1 MNIEAEEI
9 KRRMPAIITGEVA
22 AINRTFQGRALDA
35 GTKPAWTVVAGRSY
49 IAYGLRLGGAVLPQD
64 VEKLLPKLTE
74 ALSALRRRPTDV
86 RLRRKPLALEV
97 AHPFPAPLDWHK
109 AQTALQPDTMLPG
122 RNYSGGAPCDDVLSF
137 DDTPHVLIAGTTGS
151 GKSTLLRMMI
161 ATLALNT
168 SPDALRLYLVDLK
181 NEDLLPFRR
190 LPHVE
195 TTAITRAQAM
205 DVVRYMHAEKN
216 RRVLEGKAQGPRVVL
231 VVDEL
236 AQIADK
242 STLLLL
248 DETLAVARSK
258 RINAIFATQKPT
270 VDVVG
275 RLGKA
280 NLTTRLVGRVTTSD
294 EATTAAG
301 RGETGAHL
309 LPGKGAFLRIEGA
322 DVTRLQAYWLDDDGT
337 ESLVDA
343 AVQRWGRRAVSAG
356 YRGGEQAVR
365 GGEQAVRGGAT
376 TGEQAVREARHTGE
390 APVTPPLLAQEW
402 RVWGESAPAAVSPVS
417 AHRLP
422 VAVATRP
429 APELLPNA
437 VYPLGKTRELTPAE
451 KEMARRWRAEGV
463 SGNVICERIFGPKN
477 TQRLEIIRRALEG
490 GAA

>member
-1 MNIEAEEI
+1 MEADEI
-9 KRRMPAIITGEVA
+9 RRRMPAIIAGEVA
-22 AINRTFQGRALDA
+22 AINKVFVGRSLDA
-35 GTKPAWTVVAGRSY
+35 GTRAAWTVVAGRSY

-109 AQTALQPDTMLPG
+109 AQTALGADTMLTG
-122 RNYSGGAPCDDVLSF
+122 RNYSGGEPCDDVLSF

-168 SPDALRLYLVDLK
+168 SPELLRLYLVDLK

-205 DVVRYMHAEKN
+205 DVVRFMHAEKN

-337 ESLVDA
+337 EAMVDA
-343 AVQRWGRRAVSAG
+343 AVQRWGRRAAKPVIEAVTPEVEPAVTEPVHAG
-356 YRGGEQAVR
+356 YNRQT
-365 GGEQAVRGGAT
+365 GAF
-376 TGEQAVREARHTGE
+376 
-390 APVTPPLLAQEW
+390 L
-402 RVWGESAPAAVSPVS
+402 PVS
-417 AHRLP
+417 VRKTAPRVETGSAVTVTFPLP
-422 VAVATRP
+422 TNRP
-429 APELLPNA
+429 P
-437 VYPLGKTRELTPAE
+437 TPAE
-451 KEMARRWRAEGV
+451 ALALRQLYEQTG
-463 SGNVICERIFGPKN
+463 SKN
-477 TQRLEIIRRALEG
+477 EVIRRAYGSKNGTILGYVNQALNEG

>member
-1 MNIEAEEI
+1 
-9 KRRMPAIITGEVA
+9 MPAIIAGEVA
-22 AINRTFQGRALDA
+22 CINRTLA
-35 GTKPAWTVVAGRSY
+35 GTRPNRQPPAKTSENWTAVAGRSF
-49 IAYGLRLGGAVLPQD
+49 ISYGLKRDPTVLPQD
-64 VEKLLPKLTE
+64 IEKLIPTLRE
-74 ALSALRRRPTDV
+74 ALSALRRRPTLV
-86 RLRRKPLALEV
+86 RLRYTPLALEV
-97 AHPFPAPLDWHK
+97 VHPFPAPLDWHK
-109 AQTALQPDTMLPG
+109 AQTALDADTMLTG
-122 RNYSGGAPCDDVLSF
+122 RNYSGGAPVDDVLSF

-231 VVDEL
+231 VIDEL

-322 DVTRLQAYWLDDDGT
+322 DVTRLQAYWLDDAGT
-337 ESLVDA
+337 EALVQQ
-343 AVQRWGRRAVSAG
+343 AVTRWGRGYKPVQRAVIP
-356 YRGGEQAVR
+356 EV
-365 GGEQAVRGGAT
+365 E
-376 TGEQAVREARHTGE
+376 
-390 APVTPPLLAQEW
+390 PVTLAVTE
-402 RVWGESAPAAVSPVS
+402 PVS
-417 AHRLP
+417 TGYNRPNGAFLP
-422 VAVATRP
+422 VSVQKTAPRAVTGSAVTVSFPLPTNRP
-429 APELLPNA
+429 PSAAEAQALRQLYAQIGSKNEVIRQA
-437 VYPLGKTRELTPAE
+437 YGNKNGVILGY
-451 KEMARRWRAEGV
+451 V
-463 SGNVICERIFGPKN
+463 N
-477 TQRLEIIRRALEG
+477 QALNG

>member
-1 MNIEAEEI
+1 MIIEADEI
-9 KRRMPAIITGEVA
+9 RRRMPAIIAGEVA
-22 AINRTFQGRALDA
+22 AINRTFQGRNLDA
-35 GTKPAWTVVAGRSY
+35 GTRAAWTVVAGRSY

-64 VEKLLPKLTE
+64 VDKLLPKLSE
-74 ALSALRRRPTDV
+74 AMSALRRRPTDV

-109 AQTALQPDTMLPG
+109 ARTALSADTMLTG
-122 RNYSGGAPCDDVLSF
+122 RNYSGGEPCDDVLRF

-168 SPDALRLYLVDLK
+168 SPDLCRMYLVDLK

-216 RRVLEGKAQGPRVVL
+216 RRVMEGKTSGPRVVL
-231 VVDEL
+231 VIDEL

-242 STLLLL
+242 STVQLL
-248 DETLAVARSK
+248 DDALAVARSK

-280 NLTTRLVGRVTTSD
+280 NLTTRLVGRVTTAD
-294 EATTAAG
+294 ESTTAAG

-309 LPGKGAFLRIEGA
+309 LPGKGAFLRVEGA
-322 DVTRLQAYWLDDDGT
+322 DVTRLQAYWLDDAGT
-337 ESLVDA
+337 EALVDA
-343 AVQRWGRRAVSAG
+343 AVQRWGQRAV
-356 YRGGEQAVR
+356 QAVHQSEPA
-365 GGEQAVRGGAT
+365 GGADAVRTGAY
-376 TGEQAVREARHTGE
+376 TGAPAKIAIVRAVQPEKQPISRTG
-390 APVTPPLLAQEW
+390 APVRFPLPRNRPPTPE
-402 RVWGESAPAAVSPVS
+402 EAA
-417 AHRLP
+417 AL
-422 VAVATRP
+422 
-429 APELLPNA
+429 
-437 VYPLGKTRELTPAE
+437 RELYGRTGSQNQTVITAYGT
-451 KEMARRWRAEGV
+451 KSQLLV
-463 SGNVICERIFGPKN
+463 SYVKQAI
-477 TQRLEIIRRALEG
+477 EG

>member
-1 MNIEAEEI
+1 MEAEEVR
-9 KRRMPAIITGEVA
+9 RRMPAIIAQEVA
-22 AINRTFQGRALDA
+22 AINRTFAGRTIEA
-35 GTKPAWTVVAGRSY
+35 GTLAKWTVVAGRSY

-74 ALSALRRRPTDV
+74 ALSALRHRPTDV

-97 AHPFPAPLDWHK
+97 AHPFPAPLDWQR
-109 AQTALQPDTMLPG
+109 AQTRLQPDTMLTG
-122 RNYSGGAPCDDVLSF
+122 RNYSGGEPCDDVLCF

-181 NEDLLPFRR
+181 NEDLLPFAR
-190 LPHVE
+190 LPHAE

-205 DVVRYMHAEKN
+205 DVVRFMHAEKN
-216 RRVLEGKAQGPRVVL
+216 RRVLEGKAHGPRCVL
-231 VVDEL
+231 VIDEL

-258 RINAIFATQKPT
+258 RLNAIFATQKPT

-280 NLTTRLVGRVTTSD
+280 NLTTRLVGRVTTAD

-309 LPGKGAFLRIEGA
+309 LPGRGAFLRVEGA

-337 ESLVDA
+337 AAMVDA
-343 AVQRWGRRAVSAG
+343 AVQRWGRSG
-356 YRGGEQAVR
+356 YR

-376 TGEQAVREARHTGE
+376 TGEQAVSNGRYTGD
-390 APVTPPLLAQEW
+390 ALVTPPVMAQEW
-402 RVWGESAPAAVSPVS
+402 RVWGENTPDVVSPVS
-417 AHRLP
+417 APRMP
-422 VAVATRP
+422 VAVAARP
-429 APELLPNA
+429 VPELLPNA

-451 KEMARRWRAEGV
+451 VATVRRWRAEGV

-477 TQRLEIIRRALEG
+477 QQRLDIIRRAIEG

>member
-9 KRRMPAIITGEVA
+9 RRRMPAIITNEIA
-22 AINRTFQGRALDA
+22 AINKTFVGRALGA
-35 GTKPAWTVVAGRSY
+35 MTKPAWVTVAGRSY
-49 IAYGLRLGGAVLPQD
+49 ISFGLKLAPTVLPQD
-64 VEKLLPKLTE
+64 IEKLLPKLSE

-97 AHPFPAPLDWHK
+97 NHPFPAPLDWHK
-109 AQTALQPDTMLPG
+109 AQTQLQPDTMLTG
-122 RNYSGGAPCDDVLSF
+122 RNYSGREPCDDMLCF
-137 DDTPHVLIAGTTGS
+137 DDTPHVLIVGTTGS

-168 SPDALRLYLVDLK
+168 DPANLRMYLVDLK
-181 NEDLLPFRR
+181 NEDLLPFAR

-216 RRVLEGKAQGPRVVL
+216 RRVLEGKTTGPRCVL
-231 VVDEL
+231 VIDEL

-242 STLLLL
+242 STVQLL
-248 DETLAVARSK
+248 DDTLAVARSK
-258 RINAIFATQKPT
+258 RINAVFATQKPT

-294 EATTAAG
+294 EAATAAG

-322 DVTRLQAYWLDDDGT
+322 DVTRLQAYWLDDAGT
-337 ESLVDA
+337 DAMVDA
-343 AVQRWGRRAVSAG
+343 AVERWGRGYKPVTKTVLPEAGEPVYTGLNRQNQGFLPVSVQKTPARAV
-356 YRGGEQAVR
+356 
-365 GGEQAVRGGAT
+365 
-376 TGEQAVREARHTGE
+376 TG
-390 APVTPPLLAQEW
+390 
-402 RVWGESAPAAVSPVS
+402 SAVSVTFP
-417 AHRLP
+417 LP
-422 VAVATRP
+422 TNRPPSPAEAQAIRQLFEQTRSK
-429 APELLPNA
+429 NA
-437 VYPLGKTRELTPAE
+437 VIRQAYGSKNGVILGY
-451 KEMARRWRAEGV
+451 V
-463 SGNVICERIFGPKN
+463 N
-477 TQRLEIIRRALEG
+477 QALNG

>member
-1 MNIEAEEI
+1 MSMEADEI
-9 KRRMPAIITGEVA
+9 RRRMPAIIAGEVA
-22 AINRTFQGRALDA
+22 AINRTFQGRNLDA
-35 GTKPAWTVVAGRSY
+35 GTRAAGTVVAGRSY
-49 IAYGLRLGGAVLPQD
+49 VAYGLKLGGAVLPQD
-64 VEKLLPKLTE
+64 VDKLLPKLSE
-74 ALSALRRRPTDV
+74 AMSALRRRPTDV

-109 AQTALQPDTMLPG
+109 ARTQLDADTMLTG
-122 RNYSGGAPCDDVLSF
+122 RNYSGGEPCDDVLRF

-216 RRVLEGKAQGPRVVL
+216 RRVMEGKAQGPRVVL

-294 EATTAAG
+294 ESTTAAG

-322 DVTRLQAYWLDDDGT
+322 DVTRLQAYWLDDADT
-337 ESLVDA
+337 EALVDA
-343 AVQRWGRRAVSAG
+343 AVTRWGRGYKPVQPAVNFEPAEPVHTGYNHQNGAFLPVSVQKAAPRAV
-356 YRGGEQAVR
+356 
-365 GGEQAVRGGAT
+365 
-376 TGEQAVREARHTGE
+376 TGSS
-390 APVTPPLLAQEW
+390 VTVTFPLPTNRPP
-402 RVWGESAPAAVSPVS
+402 S
-417 AHRLP
+417 
-422 VAVATRP
+422 
-429 APELLPNA
+429 
-437 VYPLGKTRELTPAE
+437 PAE
-451 KEMARRWRAEGV
+451 ALALRQLYVQTG
-463 SGNVICERIFGPKN
+463 SKN
-477 TQRLEIIRRALEG
+477 EVIRRAYGSKNGAILGYVNQALNEG
-490 GAA
+490 GAD